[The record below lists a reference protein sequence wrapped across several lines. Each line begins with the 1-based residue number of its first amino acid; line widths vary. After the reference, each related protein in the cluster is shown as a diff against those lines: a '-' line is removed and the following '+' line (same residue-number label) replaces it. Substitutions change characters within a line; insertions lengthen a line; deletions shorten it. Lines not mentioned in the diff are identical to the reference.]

1 MHFDWFF
8 GRWISSRAD
17 RQKFL
22 SHYHRNK
29 KDGNQL
35 SLKHMHANEYNRFN
49 GASALGRYI
58 PSPTG
63 VTNVVTDKNWSDQTE
78 QQTHEET
85 WTQGPRQLA

>member
-1 MHFDWFF
+1 
-8 GRWISSRAD
+8 
-17 RQKFL
+17 
-22 SHYHRNK
+22 
-29 KDGNQL
+29 
-35 SLKHMHANEYNRFN
+35 MHANEYNRFN

-85 WTQGPRQLA
+85 